1 MPRSMT
7 AYGRHAADTPAG
19 AVVWEIRSVNHRFL
33 ELQTRLP
40 DALRGIEPA
49 VRERV
54 RARLAR
60 GRVELALR
68 LGDEERAAPLALDEG
83 RLDEVL
89 AAIERLRGRLGELAP
104 LDPLRLLDFPG
115 VRRGAAADRAALER
129 AALDALGPAL
139 DDLVAARERE
149 GRATA
154 ETLTRIT
161 AALGALVA
169 GVAAGREDVVRRLRA
184 RLLARL
190 AALELAPDGAR
201 LEQELAFQAQRLDV
215 DEELE
220 RLVGHLAAFDAAL
233 ERDEP
238 LGRRLDFLAQELAR
252 EANTLGVKAADA
264 GAIDTV
270 VEIKVLIEQLREQV
284 QNGE

>member
-7 AYGRHAADTPAG
+7 AYGRHAVDTPSG
-19 AVVWEIRSVNHRFL
+19 AIVWELRSVNHRFL

-68 LGDEERAAPLALDEG
+68 LDDEGRGAPLALDEG

-89 AAIERLRGRLGELAP
+89 AAVERLRGRLGEVAP

-129 AALDALGPAL
+129 AALDALDPAL

-161 AALGALVA
+161 AALVALVA

-284 QNGE
+284 QNVE

>member
-19 AVVWEIRSVNHRFL
+19 TVVWELRSVNHRFL

-68 LGDEERAAPLALDEG
+68 LDDEGRGAPLALDEG

-89 AAIERLRGRLGELAP
+89 AAVERLRGRLGEVAP

-129 AALDALGPAL
+129 AALDALDPAL

-161 AALGALVA
+161 AALVALVA

-284 QNGE
+284 QNVE